1 MRYVLGFVCVC
12 ALGLMPL
19 VGCGTGPSE
28 LECESA
34 EDCNDENECTA
45 DVCTGGVCSNTPA
58 ENGIA
63 CGDGACMDG
72 ICTTVADVSGSV
84 FVIGAD
90 GVESPAVGATV
101 SVRGTS
107 ISTTTDALA
116 QFALRVPV
124 GTVFLQTSHDG
135 AWGWIERWPV
145 TEDGIMNLDFPV
157 IADATVTQAENE
169 LQIEVDESKGVVE
182 PFFDV
187 VSGLGGETVTLNEQ
201 HEFGM
206 TPNAD
211 GDWVSSDVILPG
223 VSEPWIAF
231 FGVDVTDDLTV
242 EPKGVDG
249 ENTCRLSG
257 PRDTPPAPPNTLYP
271 VVAKFFTVVEVECT
285 PVT

>member
-1 MRYVLGFVCVC
+1 MRYLFGFLCVC
-12 ALGLMPL
+12 ALGVAPL
-19 VGCGTGPSE
+19 VGCSDTQP
-28 LECESA
+28 ECETA
-34 EDCNDENECTA
+34 EECNDENECTEDA
-45 DVCTGGVCSNTPA
+45 CSGGVCGNTA
-58 ENGIA
+58 VENGTA
-63 CGDGACMDG
+63 CSDGACMDAV
-72 ICTTVADVSGSV
+72 CTAVAAVSGSV
-84 FVIGAD
+84 FLLDVD
-90 GVESPAVGATV
+90 NVESPAVGATI

-107 ISTTTDALA
+107 ISTTTDQSA
-116 QFALRVPV
+116 QFTFSVPV
-124 GTVFLQTSHDG
+124 GVVFLQASQEGT
-135 AWGWIERWPV
+135 WGWIERWPV
-145 TEDGIMNLDFPV
+145 PENGIMNLEFPV

-169 LQIEVDESKGVVE
+169 LQIQVDESKGVVE

-187 VSGLGGETVTLNEQ
+187 VSGLGGETVTLSEQ
-201 HEFGM
+201 HEFEM

-211 GDWVSSDVILPG
+211 GDWVSSDVVLPG

-285 PVT
+285 PVP